1 MVYAPFLFLN
11 GAIIAQ
17 ETSKWAPVIQWL
29 LSHGIRIVLIIAIYI
44 VAIFVV
50 RYITKRFVRLV
61 EEEGRTTPDEREKR
75 AKTIMGVINTTSMV
89 VLGVFAAFMV
99 LREFNVNITPLLT
112 GAGIIGIAVGFAAQ
126 SVIKDFV
133 QGFFILA
140 ENQLRVGDVV
150 EVAGHAGV
158 VERITMRTTRLR
170 SLDGHVHTVPNGEIS
185 VVENMTH
192 GWSRAL
198 VDIGVAYKEDI
209 DHVIAVVEDTAAKLR
224 NEKRFKDVVIDDPEV
239 LGVQELGDSAITIR
253 LMLKTQPMRQW
264 EIKRELYR
272 RLKKRF
278 DEEGISIPFPQLR
291 LHGELST
298 RTVS

>member
-1 MVYAPFLFLN
+1 MFHTASLLLN
-11 GAIIAQ
+11 GALIAQ
-17 ETSKWAPVIQWL
+17 ETSRWVPVKQWL
-29 LSHGIRIVLIIAIYI
+29 LSHGIRIVFIIVIYVIALFAI
-44 VAIFVV
+44 
-50 RYITKRFVRLV
+50 RYLTRRFVRLV
-61 EEEGRTTPDEREKR
+61 EEEGRTTPAEREKR
-75 AKTIMGVINTTSMV
+75 AKTIIGVINAASMIL
-89 VLGVFAAFMV
+89 LGIFAAFMV
-99 LREFNVNITPLLT
+99 LREFGINITPLLT
-112 GAGIIGIAVGFAAQ
+112 GAGIVGVAVGFAAQ

-150 EVAGHAGV
+150 EVAGHVGA

-185 VVENMTH
+185 IVENMTH

-209 DHVIAVVEDTAAKLR
+209 DRVISVVEDTAVALR
-224 NEKRFKDVVIDDPEV
+224 NETRFKELIMDDPEV
-239 LGVQELGDSAITIR
+239 LGIQELGDSAITIR
-253 LMLKTQPMRQW
+253 LMLKTMPMRQW

-278 DEEGISIPFPQLR
+278 DQEGISIPFPQLR
-291 LHGELST
+291 LHGEIAT
-298 RTVS
+298 RKS